1 MIITVNI
8 PKRSYVTNGDVIKA
22 LFNGQYGTNGD
33 YVHVFGVGG
42 NGCLTF
48 TKEWWNTKY
57 TLPEYEEAQKCKT
70 CKFYG
75 HSLDETV
82 GTDVC
87 YGCVDNQYYRPKVV
101 IE

>member
-42 NGCLTF
+42 NGCLVF
-48 TKEWWNTKY
+48 TKEWWNAKY
-57 TLPEYEEAQKCKT
+57 TSPKYDEEQNCGGCIGNEHGTYCMGCIRAEFPYLSDNYE
-70 CKFYG
+70 
-75 HSLDETV
+75 
-82 GTDVC
+82 
-87 YGCVDNQYYRPKVV
+87 PK
-101 IE
+101 EGD